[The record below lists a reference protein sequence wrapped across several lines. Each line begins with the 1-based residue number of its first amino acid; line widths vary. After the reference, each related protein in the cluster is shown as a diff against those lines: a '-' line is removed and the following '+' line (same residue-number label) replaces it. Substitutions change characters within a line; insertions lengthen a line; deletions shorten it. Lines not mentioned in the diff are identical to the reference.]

1 MYKLVHLEIVTAVQ
15 PDRPP
20 ASSGLPDSEVLVVAC
35 FEGEQPAADALPED
49 VRRTVENAV
58 AKRAFSGREKQCVE
72 ASGVGTPVSAV
83 AVHGLGKRTELDAR
97 KMAAWCDRVVES
109 LRTNDVERAVIALPD
124 CPETRGPASAERIC
138 RRLSLAGYRF
148 DQYREEARTSPVRL
162 REIAL
167 VPPPG
172 ESDLYRE
179 MLGVGRAVARGV
191 AFTRDLAN
199 SPANV
204 ADPEWMEQRARELAR
219 DAGMEVTVVGP
230 DELEE
235 RGMGGILAVGKGSS
249 RPPRLVRL
257 AWGQEGPTVALVG
270 KGVTFDTGGISLK
283 PPARLD
289 EMKYDKSGACTVLGI
304 GRAVADLAL
313 PIRLRIYLPLAE
325 NMPDGAAYRPG
336 DIIRCYG
343 GKSIEIMNTDAEGR
357 LLLADAMALAA
368 EEQPDALLELST
380 LTGACVVAL
389 GHHGAGLY
397 SPDDELADG
406 LLAAASDGGER
417 LWRLPLWKEF
427 VEEMQGT
434 HADLKNTGGRWGGAN
449 LAAAFLSQ
457 FVGELDRWAHLDI
470 AGPAQIPKEN
480 NGSQGAT
487 GYGVALIVHWLR
499 SLVS

>member
-1 MYKLVHLEIVTAVQ
+1 MHELVQLEILTGVR
-15 PDRPP
+15 PDQPP
-20 ASSGLPDSEVLVVAC
+20 AASELPEAEVLVVAC
-35 FEGEQPAADALPED
+35 FEGEPPASEGLPEAA
-49 VRRTVENAV
+49 RRVVEAAV
-58 AKRAFSGREKQCVE
+58 AKRAFTGREKQIVE
-72 ASGVGTPVSAV
+72 ASGEGTAASAV

-97 KMAAWCDRVVES
+97 KLAVWCDRVLES
-109 LRTNDVERAVIALPD
+109 LRTNDVEQAVIALPD
-124 CPETRGPASAERIC
+124 CPETRGPAAAERIC
-138 RRLSLAGYRF
+138 RRLSLGAYRF
-148 DQYREEARTSPVRL
+148 DRYREEARTLPVRL
-162 REIAL
+162 RAVGL

-172 ESDLYRE
+172 QATPYAE
-179 MLGVGRAVARGV
+179 MLEVSRAVARGV
-191 AFTRDLAN
+191 TVTRDLAN

-204 ADPEWMEQRARELAR
+204 ADPEWMEQRARELAH
-219 DAGMEVTVVGP
+219 DTGMEVTVLDA
-230 DELEE
+230 DELEAQ
-235 RGMGGILAVGKGSS
+235 GMGGILAVGKGSS

-257 AWGQEGPTVALVG
+257 AWGEEGPTVALVG

-313 PIRLRIYLPLAE
+313 PVRLRLYLPLAE

-343 GKSIEIMNTDAEGR
+343 GKTIEIMNTDAEGR

-368 EEQPDALLELST
+368 EERPDALLEFST

-389 GHHGAGLY
+389 GYHGAGFY
-397 SPDDELADG
+397 SPDDDLAAA

-417 LWRLPLWKEF
+417 LWRLPLWREF

-434 HADLKNTGGRWGGAN
+434 HADLKNSGGRWGGAN
-449 LAAAFLSQ
+449 LAAAFLAQ
-457 FVGELDRWAHLDI
+457 FVGELERWAHVDI

-487 GYGVALIVHWLR
+487 GYGVALAVNWLR
-499 SLVS
+499 RLVS